1 MVNKKFIRNTN
12 NTEIYRNS
20 LNFFFCWI
28 CPNPTTT
35 GTLFSSKIA
44 ASAFFG
50 AFQQT
55 SVLKSCWLKKSVL
68 ISRLKSFQIK
78 CRRPTIVRSFFWTK
92 KYWWS
97 AKAWMTKT
105 ITTSQNAS
113 TSRGPKKVTRSVNS
127 ILWVVVFLLN
137 IYYNYLLLII
147 FILCYFNTK
156 FVLNELFSCMLN
168 KFRIL
173 IFSSLVLDSLHQL
186 EPDLGR
192 MAVRWSHLQNDRRD
206 FWQARHGPPES
217 KKLVLHSTSMI
228 HFKWDFCNDIVI
240 CGFNKFK
247 TITINK

>member
-1 MVNKKFIRNTN
+1 M
-12 NTEIYRNS
+12 
-20 LNFFFCWI
+20 
-28 CPNPTTT
+28 
-35 GTLFSSKIA
+35 
-44 ASAFFG
+44 
-50 AFQQT
+50 T
-55 SVLKSCWLKKSVL
+55 SVLHSARKKHNNKFFFEISSNFERLSVFFDFCSFVASRILKFTLVWSL
-68 ISRLKSFQIK
+68 FQIK
-78 CRRPTIVRSFFWTK
+78 CRRLTKVRSFYWTK
-92 KYWWS
+92 KWS
-97 AKAWMTKT
+97 WTART
-105 ITTSQNAS
+105 ITSSQNAS
-113 TSRGPKKVTRSVNS
+113 TSRRPKTVTRSVNS

-137 IYYNYLLLII
+137 IYYNDLLLII

-156 FVLNELFSCMLN
+156 FVLNELFSCMFN

-186 EPDLGR
+186 EPDMGR

-228 HFKWDFCNDIVI
+228 HFKWDFRNDIVK